1 MNITPKL
8 AGTVAFAVAIV
19 LFLFGSGTMTVAM
32 LDGGI
37 TWNSAM
43 GGISWMWI
51 PPILMLALFV
61 LFIWLIFELK
71 E

>member
-1 MNITPKL
+1 MNITPEL

-37 TWNSAM
+37 MWNSAM

-61 LFIWLIFELK
+61 LFVWVIFELK